1 MASIVN
7 VYPIERA
14 LLSGYSPGES
24 PTLGVEITPYARTC
38 PKVLWS
44 DGIDLFGFDRQE
56 DAMQRR
62 DFLTNMLAGTALLHL
77 RSTQAQ
83 ETAREIVLERAAA
96 GTPHKGKVLLAV
108 QAHSDDIPL
117 SSAGTVAKLVEE
129 GYTGY
134 LVRATNDDMGDA
146 PGLGTRGTIG
156 ENVLGNEHDND
167 KVGRIL
173 GLKRV
178 FNLNYTNHRMG
189 DVSQNELQCRLI
201 FLIRLLKADTVVC
214 WDPWAH
220 DEENPDHAA
229 IARGVEAACWMAG
242 RYHDYP
248 EQFAA
253 GLEPH
258 AVKEKYYYARR
269 PEITRVVDIS
279 GVVDKKVEANRAN
292 VAKGP
297 AGHHGS
303 QLRAELAKKNQRLP
317 LLGDDDDTADRNY
330 IKEFLLARDREYGR
344 KYDVEYAEAFH
355 YIGPAKSRPI
365 ADYIQKQV
373 VPLK

>member
-1 MASIVN
+1 M
-7 VYPIERA
+7 E
-14 LLSGYSPGES
+14 
-24 PTLGVEITPYARTC
+24 
-38 PKVLWS
+38 
-44 DGIDLFGFDRQE
+44 
-56 DAMQRR
+56 RR
-62 DFLTNMLAGTALLHL
+62 DFLTNALAGTALLHL
-77 RSTQAQ
+77 RSTKAQ
-83 ETAREIVLERAAA
+83 ETAREIFLERAAA
-96 GTPHKGKVLLAV
+96 GTPHKGKVMLAV

-117 SSAGTVAKLVEE
+117 YSAGTVAKLVQE

-167 KVGRIL
+167 EVGRIL

-279 GVVDKKVEANRAN
+279 SVVDKKVEANRAN

-330 IKEFLLARDREYGR
+330 IKEFLLARDRGIGR

-365 ADYIQKQV
+365 EDYIQKQA